1 MSLHIMK
8 KALTLLLTP
17 MWDPVL
23 GHGRLLSDPFFL
35 MVPGG
40 YLKEA
45 AMSRRSSVELR
56 AEGVSKRWLTPKR
69 RAFTLIELL
78 VVIAIIAI
86 LIGLLLPAVQKVR
99 EAAARMSCQNNLK
112 QLGIAWHS
120 YHDMHGHFPTAGDN
134 GPDTVNYCCS
144 AQPGYVD
151 YLNWTYHIL
160 PFIEQESIYR
170 LVQPGVTTGWSSIND
185 KVVRTFYCPTRRAPG
200 LYKGHAKSDYAAS
213 RGTGENGVAQ
223 RINLGRRVIMQGII
237 DGTSNT
243 LMLGETRIHLYYIN
257 SGGCCGDNE
266 PAYNNGWADDVV
278 RHTNVPPA
286 PDIRDPAIPDGAP
299 DGMFGGLHPGGMN
312 ICLADGSVRFLR
324 FEISQV
330 NFQRLGIINDG
341 QIVNID

>member
-17 MWDPVL
+17 MRDPVL

-45 AMSRRSSVELR
+45 AMSRRSSVKLR
-56 AEGVSKRWLTPKR
+56 AEGVPKRWLTPKR

-120 YHDMHGHFPTAGDN
+120 YHDTHGHFPTAGDN

-160 PFIEQESIYR
+160 PFIEQESIHR
-170 LVQPGVTTGWSSIND
+170 LVQPGDPDVTRWRSIND
-185 KVVRTFYCPTRRAPG
+185 KVVRTFYCPTRRTPG

-223 RINLGRRVIMQGII
+223 RINRGRRVIMQGII

-243 LMLGETRIHLYYIN
+243 FVDAG
-257 SGGCCGDNE
+257 
-266 PAYNNGWADDVV
+266 
-278 RHTNVPPA
+278 
-286 PDIRDPAIPDGAP
+286 RDPDPLA
-299 DGMFGGLHPGGMN
+299 LHQ
-312 ICLADGSVRFLR
+312 LR
-324 FEISQV
+324 
-330 NFQRLGIINDG
+330 RLLRG
-341 QIVNID
+341 